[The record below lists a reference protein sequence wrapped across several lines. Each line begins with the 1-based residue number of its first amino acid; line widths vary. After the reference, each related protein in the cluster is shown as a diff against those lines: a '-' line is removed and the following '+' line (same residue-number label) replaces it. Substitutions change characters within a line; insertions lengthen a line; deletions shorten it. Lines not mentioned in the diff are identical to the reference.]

1 MPGNSEQYP
10 DKPATRKIERPT
22 NGEIRVYTD
31 QLLYDKTAKRY
42 RYLVHQR
49 AIPAKIL
56 RQFRIGWD
64 PKRLAYT
71 IPLLD
76 EAEQLECVKWIKPA
90 WNSDDGKKHVWVCNT
105 DEIRWPMLFPTYELR
120 GHDPIIVCEGEWDTL
135 SVISLGLFAVTATGG
150 AGQWDQAWSYLFK
163 YKDVYILPDADEPGK
178 DHEGTVARA
187 LWDAG
192 FDNLTWPHR
201 DRLTWPHP
209 PPTVVFGG
217 VRQRTRPQ
225 EPRRAPFGRRVGFW
239 VGEITWP
246 FGQPPPSG
254 SGARGS
260 S

>member
-1 MPGNSEQYP
+1 MPVDAPRRCGLNLESRRPCWRRRVRSQP
-10 DKPATRKIERPT
+10 RMMVAVTASTFAT
-22 NGEIRVYTD
+22 
-31 QLLYDKTAKRY
+31 
-42 RYLVHQR
+42 
-49 AIPAKIL
+49 AIVAVL
-56 RQFRIGWD
+56 G
-64 PKRLAYT
+64 
-71 IPLLD
+71 
-76 EAEQLECVKWIKPA
+76 
-90 WNSDDGKKHVWVCNT
+90 
-105 DEIRWPMLFPTYELR
+105 
-120 GHDPIIVCEGEWDTL
+120 
-135 SVISLGLFAVTATGG
+135 GLFALLLAGSFRRARISRTHVPRPAPSAGEHTLG
-150 AGQWDQAWSYLFK
+150 AGPHRSARVLSRRDFFRGSLLASLGVFAAQFGGTTLAFLWPNLKGGFGSQITLTDP
-163 YKDVYILPDADEPGK
+163 PDAILQQVVDGQQPYYLGAGRFYLISYTG
-178 DHEGTVARA
+178 DG
-187 LWDAG
+187 DG